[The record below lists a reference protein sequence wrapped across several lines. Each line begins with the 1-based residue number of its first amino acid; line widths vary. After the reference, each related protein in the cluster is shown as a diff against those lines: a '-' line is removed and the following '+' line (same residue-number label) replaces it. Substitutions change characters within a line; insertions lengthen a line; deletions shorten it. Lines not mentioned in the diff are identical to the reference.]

1 MSDAK
6 ELLKH
11 IPYPLALLTVCHLGK
26 KNGMPISWVAQVSS
40 DPLLIVAAVK
50 DIRFSHD
57 MVKESGRFALVF
69 LDADQLDL
77 VAKFKDKDPD
87 KEKKFAGLK
96 AGATPSGCPVLED
109 SLGWLE
115 CKVISAIKPGD
126 HTLFIAEIT
135 AAKQIKKG
143 EGLTLKH
150 YGKDYHYGLK

>member
-11 IPYPLALLTVCHLGK
+11 IPYPLALLTVRKGDL

-40 DPLLIVAAVK
+40 DPLLVMAAVK
-50 DIRFSHD
+50 GVRYSHG

-69 LDADQLDL
+69 LDADQMHL
-77 VAKFKDKDPD
+77 VSKFKDKGPD
-87 KEKKFAGLK
+87 KDKKFEGLK
-96 AGATPSGCPVLED
+96 LGETPSGCPVPED
-109 SLGWLE
+109 SLGWLD
-115 CKVISAIKPGD
+115 CKVIDSICPGD